1 MATNQAQQQINPIQ
15 AQGMVDSLMS
25 QLSNANGTIAA
36 RDGVIAVL
44 KDEVSS
50 LRTQLEALTTTEED
64 KKA

>member
-1 MATNQAQQQINPIQ
+1 MATNQAQQQINPVH

-50 LRTQLEALTTTEED
+50 LRTQLEALTATKEE